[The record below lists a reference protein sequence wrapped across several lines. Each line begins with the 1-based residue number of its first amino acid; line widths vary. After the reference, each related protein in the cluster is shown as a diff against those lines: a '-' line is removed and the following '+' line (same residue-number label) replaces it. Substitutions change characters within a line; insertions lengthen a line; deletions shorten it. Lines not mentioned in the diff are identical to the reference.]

1 MSKRDYRVAGA
12 PHNTTD
18 RGYRELAAAIVKN
31 AMNEYWEDYCI
42 LQVAIED
49 NNKEAE
55 KLAKYSLEE
64 IEKFFKSDWYTDILC
79 GLAPNLTT
87 MRFET
92 FKQPLPKLYKFMRQL
107 GKKAMTADAVFTKAR
122 KEGLIC

>member
-12 PHNTTD
+12 PRNTTD
-18 RGYRELAAAIVKN
+18 RGYRELAAAI
-31 AMNEYWEDYCI
+31 
-42 LQVAIED
+42 ED
-49 NNKEAE
+49 NNEEAE

-92 FKQPLPKLYKFMRQL
+92 FKQSLPKLYKFMRQM
-107 GKKAMTADAVFTKAR
+107 GKKAMTADAVFMKAR